1 MPLDPH
7 VRRFLGTLSVGAA
20 RSAADLTVEERRASF
35 ARLLGLG
42 GEPAPMADVGERQ
55 VPGPAGALRVR
66 IYSPPRAEDGPA
78 PGLIFFHG
86 GGLVAGSLET
96 HDGICRAL
104 GHASGC
110 RILSVD
116 YRLAPEARFPAAL
129 EDAGAATRWVIGH
142 AEDLRLDPR
151 RLGVA
156 GDSAGA
162 TLAAAVCQ
170 GLAEAGEGGIALQVL
185 ICPILDYRAQTVS
198 RHEFAEGF
206 LLDQGT
212 LEHDLRH
219 YLDASAD
226 PGDPRISPL
235 KAPVLTAV
243 PPACIHTAEC
253 DPLRDEG
260 RLYAER
266 LRTAGVPVRYR
277 CHPGMI
283 HLFYGLGAVIPGV
296 TEAYR
301 TMGED
306 IRALCDRE
314 DDEATIRH

>member
-20 RSAADLTVEERRASF
+20 RSTGDLTIEERRASF
-35 ARLLGLG
+35 ARLLSLG
-42 GEPAPMADVGERQ
+42 GEPAPIGDVEEQQ

-66 IYSPPRAEDGPA
+66 TYSPALEQDGPV

-104 GHASGC
+104 CHASGC
-110 RILSVD
+110 RVVSVD

-129 EDAGAATRWVIGH
+129 EDASAATRWVIGH
-142 AEDLRLDPR
+142 TESLRLDSR

-170 GLAEAGEGGIALQVL
+170 ELAAAGEGGIALQVL
-185 ICPILDYRAQTVS
+185 ICPILDYRAQTAS

-226 PGDPRISPL
+226 SGDPRISPL
-235 KAPVLTAV
+235 KAPALAKV

-266 LRTAGVPVRYR
+266 LRSAGVPVRYR

-296 TEAYR
+296 AESYR
-301 TMGED
+301 KMGED

-314 DDEATIRH
+314 NDDATIRH